1 MRFKLDENM
10 PAEAADSLRRA
21 GHDAATVPEQTLSGE
36 PDSVISAVCRGERR
50 TLVTLDTDFADL
62 RTYPPETH
70 AGIVVRR
77 LRRQD
82 RAHVVAT
89 LERLLPLLASEPL
102 AGLLWVVD
110 EERVRVR
117 GAGLSSGT

>member
-1 MRFKLDENM
+1 M
-10 PAEAADSLRRA
+10 
-21 GHDAATVPEQTLSGE
+21 ATVTGQLLSGE
-36 PDSVISAVCRGERR
+36 PDSVVSAVCRVERR
-50 TLVTLDTDFADL
+50 ALVTLDTDFADL

-70 AGIVVRR
+70 AGIVVLR

-89 LERLLPLLASEPL
+89 LRRLVPL
-102 AGLLWVVD
+102 AGFLWIVD

-117 GAGLSSGT
+117 GAGPLAGT